1 MRTMDRKFWLSFLQT
16 ADLILANALH
26 MYGDILTTIFLLT
39 KTVFVK
45 SPKATAFLQDPD
57 YGRPCSCPVFSLEF
71 LFAIE
76 AVLWCEAPNRVRS
89 QPTLL
94 KKEEP
99 MPLPRIVL
107 LPPELCNQIAAG
119 EVVERPASVVKEL
132 VENSLDALSTFIEV
146 RLENGGQGLIRV
158 QDNGTGMAREDLELA
173 LTRHATSKIRTVEDL
188 ENINSYGF
196 RGEALPSVAS
206 VSRCT
211 LTSVPQ
217 GSDEAWT
224 CRVTFGR
231 LEGMEPS
238 SLHRGTIVEV
248 RDLFANVPARLKFL
262 RGIPTEVKHCQDW
275 LSRLALTRADVT
287 FRLES
292 EGRELVHFKSGQD
305 VFDRLQFMWPKL
317 VTENLVSLDRVAYGM
332 RVHGFVSRP
341 GVSQPKSNRILIFVN
356 GRSVSDKKIFA
367 AIREAY
373 KGKITSRDH
382 PQAVLFLELDPHE
395 VDVNVHPAKSEVRF
409 RDEKSV
415 FRAILAAVGQT
426 LERAGSA
433 NTPVTET
440 IFQDSEDAGPGQE
453 VQKAPFSADSGIH
466 EASSRQED
474 RNDNCP
480 DAPLARPFVSRPV
493 GFWGKADEELNP
505 GMTIGRSREQETDIE
520 WFVPEEDCAAQANAS
535 QGNVARDADSFRV
548 AKAFPEEPAKED
560 AARYE
565 PLSFTSRPLPAE
577 EEKIGPCEDED
588 FASGTIRGVTYL
600 GQVAETYLVL
610 RDAAGALLLLDQHA
624 AHERVL
630 YARIRA
636 RGYCGEG
643 QGLAVPLELSL
654 HASESQRFFEVAQ
667 RLAELG
673 FAARMSGMTLIVRAI
688 PALLQRSEAMQFLRE
703 VLAGTR
709 EEMDARFASMACK
722 SAIKAGDT
730 LARDEA
736 LSLLRQWLATPDRE
750 YCPHGRPIV
759 LRWDKAELE
768 RLFKRRQS

>member
-1 MRTMDRKFWLSFLQT
+1 
-16 ADLILANALH
+16 
-26 MYGDILTTIFLLT
+26 
-39 KTVFVK
+39 
-45 SPKATAFLQDPD
+45 
-57 YGRPCSCPVFSLEF
+57 
-71 LFAIE
+71 
-76 AVLWCEAPNRVRS
+76 
-89 QPTLL
+89 
-94 KKEEP
+94 

-146 RLENGGQGLIRV
+146 RLESGGQGLIRV
-158 QDNGTGMAREDLELA
+158 QDNGTGMQKEDLELA
-173 LTRHATSKIRTVEDL
+173 LTRHATSKIRTVDDL

-211 LTSVPQ
+211 LTSIAE

-224 CRVTFGR
+224 CRVTFGKF
-231 LEGMEPS
+231 EGMEPS

-275 LSRLALTRADVT
+275 LSRLALTRADVA

-292 EGRELVHFKSGQD
+292 EGRELVHFRAGQN
-305 VFDRLQFMWPKL
+305 VFERLQSMWPKL
-317 VTENLVSLDRVAYGM
+317 VTESLVPVDRVAYGM

-341 GVSQPKSNRILIFVN
+341 GISQPKNNRILSFVN

-367 AIREAY
+367 ALREAY

-382 PQAVLFLELDPHE
+382 PQAVLFLEIDPHE

-409 RDEKSV
+409 RDEQSV
-415 FRAILAAVGQT
+415 FRAILAAVGQA
-426 LERAGSA
+426 LERAGSS

-440 IFQDSEDAGPGQE
+440 LLPDVSQGKGEEPGIGQPVRQE
-453 VQKAPFSADSGIH
+453 VSSLACAGAFESANRPDEPVFSGQA
-466 EASSRQED
+466 
-474 RNDNCP
+474 
-480 DAPLARPFVSRPV
+480 FVSRPV

-505 GMTIGRSREQETDIE
+505 GMTMGKQKEQDADIE
-520 WFVPEEDCAAQANAS
+520 WIVPEKAAPQMDSPLNVDS
-535 QGNVARDADSFRV
+535 SHVAR
-548 AKAFPEEPAKED
+548 AFPEELEQGNAMRE
-560 AARYE
+560 AAL
-565 PLSFTSRPLPAE
+565 PFSPSPVPAE
-577 EEKIGPCEDED
+577 EEKTSSLPDDDCD
-588 FASGTIRGVTYL
+588 TILGVTYL

-643 QGLAVPLELSL
+643 QGLAVPLELPL
-654 HASESQRFFEVAQ
+654 HASESQRFWEVAE

-673 FAARMSGMTLIVRAI
+673 FAARMSGMNLSVRAI
-688 PALLQRSEAMQFLRE
+688 PALLQRAEAQQFLRE

-730 LARDEA
+730 LTRDEA

-759 LRWDKAELE
+759 LRWDKTELE
-768 RLFKRRQS
+768 KLFKRRQS

>member
-1 MRTMDRKFWLSFLQT
+1 
-16 ADLILANALH
+16 
-26 MYGDILTTIFLLT
+26 
-39 KTVFVK
+39 
-45 SPKATAFLQDPD
+45 
-57 YGRPCSCPVFSLEF
+57 
-71 LFAIE
+71 
-76 AVLWCEAPNRVRS
+76 
-89 QPTLL
+89 
-94 KKEEP
+94 

-292 EGRELVHFKSGQD
+292 EGRELVHFKAGQD
-305 VFDRLQFMWPKL
+305 VFDRLQSMWPKL

-466 EASSRQED
+466 HHRYPGLLDDDAQEVT
-474 RNDNCP
+474 RLESFIRAYGGSQRHHGCR
-480 DAPLARPFVSRPV
+480 ARFLQLAAEDGVGLAVGEDDEPHLHQPFRCLKGLYRV
-493 GFWGKADEELNP
+493 
-505 GMTIGRSREQETDIE
+505 REQIAGVRVY
-520 WFVPEEDCAAQANAS
+520 FQLQPVRAK
-535 QGNVARDADSFRV
+535 GFARHLGGKDSLLGI
-548 AKAFPEEPAKED
+548 AHAGG
-560 AARYE
+560 
-565 PLSFTSRPLPAE
+565 
-577 EEKIGPCEDED
+577 IGQE
-588 FASGTIRGVTYL
+588 
-600 GQVAETYLVL
+600 
-610 RDAAGALLLLDQHA
+610 LDV
-624 AHERVL
+624 RVL
-630 YARIRA
+630 DVFQHIVVLVVQFNALHCHRHHFRA
-636 RGYCGEG
+636 RGKY
-643 QGLAVPLELSL
+643 SL
-654 HASESQRFFEVAQ
+654 FHDFIGVEFAGSQE
-667 RLAELG
+667 
-673 FAARMSGMTLIVRAI
+673 
-688 PALLQRSEAMQFLRE
+688 
-703 VLAGTR
+703 
-709 EEMDARFASMACK
+709 
-722 SAIKAGDT
+722 
-730 LARDEA
+730 
-736 LSLLRQWLATPDRE
+736 
-750 YCPHGRPIV
+750 
-759 LRWDKAELE
+759 
-768 RLFKRRQS
+768 